1 MRRRLPAL
9 EWTENTERSPDAS
22 INIDLDALET
32 PSGSDGFEWEGETR
46 LGWGHRGPP
55 GFLPLGAMLTGCPQ
69 RSCCTPGALPRGL
82 AASGCQTR
90 RTSSQRRVWI

>member
-9 EWTENTERSPDAS
+9 EWTESTERSPDAS
-22 INIDLDALET
+22 IDIDLDALET

-46 LGWGHRGPP
+46 LGWGYRGPP
-55 GFLPLGAMLTGCPQ
+55 GFLPLGATLTSCPQ
-69 RSCCTPGALPRGL
+69 RSCCTPGVLPRGL
-82 AASGCQTR
+82 AASGCRTR